1 MELQDYSILQEEEF
15 DAMAHR
21 LNLLAEALE
30 SVKPGTDLPKSKE
43 LKQTAREVLYFFR
56 QLI

>member
-1 MELQDYSILQEEEF
+1 MELKDYPILQEEEY

-30 SVKPGTDLPKSKE
+30 NVNPGANVPKSKE
-43 LKQTAREVLYFFR
+43 LKQAAREVLYFFR

>member
-1 MELQDYSILQEEEF
+1 MELKDYPILQEEEF
-15 DAMAHR
+15 DVMAHR

-30 SVKPGTDLPKSKE
+30 NVKPGTDLPKSKE
-43 LKQTAREVLYFFR
+43 LKQAARELLQFFR